1 MHLSIHFHILLA
13 TFFAEHSL
21 VPGWKG
27 FGLHCPGCSRCC
39 QVQTESV
46 HHPHQDPRLQ
56 DGAVLHGHYGG
67 PHRHPEAA
75 ETGHG
80 EAAQNS
86 ENTHHSQTSGYEAQ
100 HITQWHFNPLEIHWT
115 QVSEPLVAWLWHGV
129 SNLWPGG
136 HCCARQHHL
145 CPPGNLISFYF
156 QRNTKHGWL
165 FTISILFSSVYEF
178 PNSLSSSQLL
188 HKQHHSSPSLEMQR
202 HPDHAGDR
210 PQPQG
215 QWQGGGGHAQAEQPD
230 PSQHGW
236 W

>member
-1 MHLSIHFHILLA
+1 MKRFRTTLSGVFTMLSSPNRVSTPSTPGSPFTRRSCTAWSLWW
-13 TFFAEHSL
+13 TSSSPRGCGDWTWRSCQEFWEHTSQL
-21 VPGWKG
+21 D
-27 FGLHCPGCSRCC
+27 F
-39 QVQTESV
+39 
-46 HHPHQDPRLQ
+46 RLWSS
-56 DGAVLHGHYGG
+56 
-67 PHRHPEAA
+67 
-75 ETGHG
+75 T
-80 EAAQNS
+80 
-86 ENTHHSQTSGYEAQ
+86 AQ

-145 CPPGNLISFYF
+145 CPSGNLISFYF